1 MLKILLY
8 AVIMISLWMPSVYAR
23 NELLVSSDSHGRPY
37 AWEEEN
43 QLVGPIVDL
52 ITLIFKDFGI
62 PVKTIIRPWPRVL
75 FEMEHGNLDVIMTIF
90 YTSERT
96 KFMAFTVPYS
106 QVFTSVFVKR
116 GKEFPFNKWEDL
128 IDRNGLKGRGDSFGS
143 EFDRFS
149 KKHLKFQKEVGTP
162 QQIIKML
169 DHERADYTIQVKI
182 PMQFEIVQMGYQDKI
197 VPLDVPVTK
206 QDVYIAFSKKSPFL
220 KYLPKVN
227 HRIQEMR
234 DNGALEKMIEKV
246 ILDYAKQ

>member
-8 AVIMISLWMPSVYAR
+8 AVIMMSLWMPSVHAR
-23 NELLVSSDSHGRPY
+23 DEILVSSDSSGKPH

-62 PVKTIIRPWPRVL
+62 PVKTIILPWPRAI
-75 FEMEHGNLDVIMTIF
+75 FEMEHGDLDVILTMF

-96 KFMAFTVPYS
+96 KFMAFTIPYS
-106 QVFTSVFVKR
+106 QVLTSVFVKK

-128 IDRNGLKGRGDSFGS
+128 INLNGLISRGDSFGT

-149 KKHLKFQKEVGTP
+149 KERLKFWEVGTP
-162 QQIIKML
+162 QQIIQML
-169 DHERADYTIQVKI
+169 DLERGDYTIQVKI
-182 PMQFEIVQMGYQDKI
+182 PMLIEIAKMGNQDKI
-197 VPLDVPVTK
+197 VSLDVPVTK
-206 QDVYIAFSKKSPFL
+206 QDVYVAFSKKSPFL

-227 HRIQEMR
+227 HRIQEML
-234 DNGALEKMIEKV
+234 DNGAIEKMVEKV
-246 ILDYAKQ
+246 IVDSAKQ